1 MVRRILVPLDGSEHA
16 ESVLSLACTLA
27 STSDAEITLLRVVEY
42 SSDVFS
48 SVGYS
53 RFYPN
58 PLAEPGLAE
67 KMRAKKEAVN
77 SRVKGYLQRL
87 ASSIET
93 SAPKVSIEIQEGPV
107 VDAILNSIK
116 ELEIDWIVMS
126 TTGEDRNPWMM
137 GAIANRILREAQVPV
152 VLWRKETG
160 GSVPDL
166 SSLQNIP
173 LQKNIGSQYEYSR

>member
-1 MVRRILVPLDGSEHA
+1 
-16 ESVLSLACTLA
+16 
-27 STSDAEITLLRVVEY
+27 
-42 SSDVFS
+42 
-48 SVGYS
+48 
-53 RFYPN
+53 
-58 PLAEPGLAE
+58 
-67 KMRAKKEAVN
+67 
-77 SRVKGYLQRL
+77 
-87 ASSIET
+87 
-93 SAPKVSIEIQEGPV
+93 
-107 VDAILNSIK
+107 
-116 ELEIDWIVMS
+116 MS